1 MSQSAATVAALQ
13 QMKQAGRKIA
23 CVVAWDTQMAKI
35 ADRAGVDMVSVGDSV
50 GMNLWGHANPEEI
63 TLEEML
69 VVCKAVR
76 RGVRRALL
84 SADVPYG
91 PMQRGVEATVAAAM
105 RMVREGGADMVKLDA
120 AAEFPEAVRAVVQ
133 AGIPVFAQFGIT
145 PQIAQQYG
153 FAYRAAP
160 DQELPTALIARLVE
174 DARRMQEAGAAFID
188 FYNSGPVAGSAV
200 VAAVSIPVIGGFGGG
215 PWLDGRMRMMHA
227 AIGYAESNIDKP
239 AGNYGNVAQLTLDA
253 MRAYGDDVRA
263 ARQLPVS
270 GSNKA

>member
-1 MSQSAATVAALQ
+1 MNPTAVGVADLQ
-13 QMKQAGRKIA
+13 QMKVARRKIA
-23 CVVAWDTQMAKI
+23 CVVAWDTQMARI

-50 GMNLWGHANPEEI
+50 GMNLWGHANPEQI

-69 VVCKAVR
+69 IVCKAVR
-76 RGVRRALL
+76 RGVKRALL

-91 PMQRGVEATVAAAM
+91 PMQQGVGATVAAAT
-105 RMVREGGADMVKLDA
+105 RMVKEGGADMVKLDA
-120 AAEFPEAVRAVVQ
+120 AAEFPDAVRAVVQ

-145 PQIAQQYG
+145 QQIAQQYG

-160 DQELPTALIARLVE
+160 DRELPAELVARLVE
-174 DARRMQEAGAAFID
+174 DAMRMQEAGAAFID
-188 FYNSGPVAGSAV
+188 FYNSGPVAGPAT

-239 AGNYGNVAQLTLDA
+239 AGNYGNVAQLTMDA
-253 MRAYGDDVRA
+253 MLAYGEDVRA
-263 ARQLPVS
+263 ARQLPVPGINQS
-270 GSNKA
+270 